1 MYIDLT
7 PELKELQMELR
18 DYFENDI
25 MTDEM
30 NAEMNSPTYEGG
42 GPVYL
47 EKMEKMGRD
56 GWLGIGWPK
65 EYGGQDRTPLEQF
78 VFADEVQ
85 RAGFPLPFLTLSTV
99 GPTLMHYGSQELKD
113 EILPKILAGK
123 LHFSIGYSEPG
134 AGTDLASLKTRAH
147 KEGDDWVIN
156 GQKTWTSL
164 ATYADY
170 VWIAARTD
178 PDAKKHKGL
187 TMFVVPTTDP
197 GFSIS
202 PIWTIGGMRT
212 NQTFY
217 DNVRV
222 SEKYMVGELNGGW
235 KLMTSQLN
243 HERVSLFPYGP
254 FARLT
259 EAARHWAQNT
269 TLANGKKVIDLPY
282 VQTNFAKLHAN
293 IETLRLM
300 IWKQAWTLT
309 HSDLSPAEASTI
321 KVFAS
326 EFMVEG
332 YRSLME
338 IFGVAG
344 VLDKDSPGA
353 VLNAKAERGYRS
365 ALILTFGGG
374 TNEVQRDIIAMAGL
388 FMPHYK

>member
-7 PELKELQMELR
+7 PELKDLQMELR

-25 MTDEM
+25 MTAEM

-42 GPVYL
+42 GPVY
-47 EKMEKMGRD
+47 MEKMQKMGKD

-147 KEGDDWVIN
+147 KDGDDWVIN

-187 TMFVVPTTDP
+187 TMFVVPTSDP
-197 GFSIS
+197 GFDIS

-254 FARLT
+254 FARLV
-259 EAARHWAQNT
+259 EGARHWAQNT
-269 TLANGKKVIDLPY
+269 QLSNGKKVIDLPY
-282 VQTNFAKLHAN
+282 VQTNLAKLHAN

-309 HSDLSPAEASTI
+309 HSQLSPAEASTV

-353 VLNAKAERGYRS
+353 VLHAKAERGYRS

-388 FMPHYK
+388 LMPHYK